1 MFVIPEF
8 ETIPSKE
15 GAKADSKKMVKLCIN
30 IREITPGN
38 QALAELPWFRL
49 SSISDIHH
57 YCQIFFKYVGIFS
70 QQIIENWLRSST
82 EFFAIHGFPEDQL
95 KN

>member
-49 SSISDIHH
+49 SSI
-57 YCQIFFKYVGIFS
+57 F
-70 QQIIENWLRSST
+70 
-82 EFFAIHGFPEDQL
+82 
-95 KN
+95 